1 MATTLFRA
9 TAVVVAAAL
18 AVAWTTGGATGAAV
32 GENRSQPASPASA
45 ADYVVVELAL
55 PRGNPD
61 AGRQAFIDLR
71 CTACHRVAGE
81 TDWPAPVSDA
91 PGPDLGPD
99 LATQPLGQLATAIV
113 APSHAMSV
121 RTGPDARERV
131 EGVLSPMGDF
141 SEVMTVRQLAG
152 ILAYLDRQRS
162 AR

>member
-9 TAVVVAAAL
+9 TAIVVTAAL
-18 AVAWTTGGATGAAV
+18 AVAWTTGRGAGAV
-32 GENRSQPASPASA
+32 GGNRSQPPSPAST

-55 PRGNPD
+55 PRGDPD

>member
-9 TAVVVAAAL
+9 TAILVTVAL
-18 AVAWTTGGATGAAV
+18 AVAWATGRGTGAAV
-32 GENRSQPASPASA
+32 GENRSQPPSPTST

-99 LATQPLGQLATAIV
+99 LAAQPLGQLATAIV
-113 APSHAMSV
+113 APSHAMSI
-121 RTGPDARERV
+121 RTSPDARERV

-141 SEVMTVRQLAG
+141 SEVMTVRQLAS
-152 ILAYLDRQRS
+152 ILAFLDRARS
-162 AR
+162 SR